1 MEAFLRPIE
10 KKDNAAMQMIV
21 KKSLEEF
28 GLDRPGTAYFDPE
41 LEDLTQAYDQEKAG
55 YWVLELAGG
64 VIGGVGVFPHVEK
77 DGRSVAEMQKLYI
90 DRDFRGRG
98 FARPLIEQAIA
109 FARENY
115 DALYLET
122 SSDLQVDRLYEHFNF
137 QKLDGPVDGGVHPA
151 MDLWY
156 IMNFD

>member
-1 MEAFLRPIE
+1 MEAILRPIE
-10 KKDNAAMQMIV
+10 KKDNAPMRTIV

-28 GLDRPGTAYFDPE
+28 RLDKPGTAYFDPE
-41 LEDLTQAYDQEKAG
+41 LEDLTKAYEKGKSG
-55 YWVLELAGG
+55 YWVLDLAGE
-64 VIGGVGVFPHVEK
+64 VIGGVGVFPHVVK
-77 DGRSVAEMQKLYI
+77 DGRAVAEMQKLYI

-109 FARENY
+109 FAAENY

-122 SSDLQVDRLYEHFNF
+122 SSDLQVDRLYEHFGF

-156 IMNFD
+156 IMNVD